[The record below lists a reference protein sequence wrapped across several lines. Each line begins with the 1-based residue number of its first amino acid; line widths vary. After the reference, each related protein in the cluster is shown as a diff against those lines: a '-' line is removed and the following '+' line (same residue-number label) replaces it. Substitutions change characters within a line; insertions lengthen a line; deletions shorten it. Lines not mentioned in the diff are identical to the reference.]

1 MEVHV
6 MHFTIFGVC
15 WQVEARNEGVFEA
28 IQSHFCTLTRSLIPG
43 IDLNLSK
50 ARLQALLMR
59 WLAMM
64 ACLELWCP
72 AAKTQPPSAA
82 VVTVHIAHAGD
93 EHHRAVSSMCRWACQ

>member
-1 MEVHV
+1 MEVHE

-50 ARLQALLMR
+50 ARLQAMLMR

-64 ACLELWCP
+64 ACLEIMVSCC
-72 AAKTQPPSAA
+72 KNSA
-82 VVTVHIAHAGD
+82 TKCCSCHCTH
-93 EHHRAVSSMCRWACQ
+93 SSCWR